1 MEYTKYKSAF
11 VRVLMREFSR
21 ITGRTSIYLLSIF
34 LPLLLFIFIALIY
47 QAELVRKLPV
57 AVYDAD
63 NSYVSRLITN
73 YIESTSTMQIYKH
86 VNSVEEIKEEFRKGT
101 IQGAFVL
108 PKNMEATIK
117 SGGKTAVTIY
127 QNGTNLIVS
136 NYLLNDGT
144 KIVKMISAGTLL
156 KKLQLKSLMPEQ
168 AMAIANPIRLDTQV
182 LYNPNYSYESFLAPG
197 VIIALFQM
205 IIMAVAALIFS
216 SEFEHETFKE
226 LVGTANGKIWPII
239 LGKSLPHLLIHIC
252 TLLFFTGCI
261 FSIFNIRHVGSVF
274 TFILLLIF
282 FAFVTL
288 MLGLAISIVLKN
300 QQTATEA
307 AMFINTPA
315 FIFSG
320 FTFPLWSMPY
330 AHNLFAQIIPF
341 THLLNAYMK
350 FFLMGGSVQ
359 YILPEIRTLFIFLVI
374 SVSVIVFCLYKAIKK
389 ISYDEVA

>member
-11 VRVLMREFSR
+11 IRVLMREFSR

-47 QAELVRKLPV
+47 KAELIRKLPV

-63 NSYVSRLITN
+63 NSYVSRLLTN

-86 VNSVEEIKEEFRKGT
+86 VNSLEEIKEEFRKGT
-101 IQGAFVL
+101 IQGAFAF

-117 SGGKTAVTIY
+117 SGGRTSVTVY
-127 QNGTNLIVS
+127 QNGSNLIVS
-136 NYLLNDGT
+136 NYVLNDGT
-144 KIVKMISAGTLL
+144 RVVRTVSAGILL
-156 KKLQLKSLMPEQ
+156 KKLQLKSMMPEQ

-205 IIMAVAALIFS
+205 IIMAVAALIFA
-216 SEFEHETFKE
+216 SEFEHDTFKE
-226 LVGTANGKIWPII
+226 LVQTANGSIWSII
-239 LGKSLPHLLIHIC
+239 FGKSLPHLLIHIC
-252 TLLFFTGCI
+252 TLIFFTGCL
-261 FSIFNIRHVGSVF
+261 FSIFNIRHMGSTLSLIV
-274 TFILLLIF
+274 LLTYF
-282 FAFVTL
+282 SFVVL

-300 QQTATEA
+300 QQTATET

-320 FTFPLWSMPY
+320 YTFPLWSMPF
-330 AHNLFAQIIPF
+330 AHNIFAQIIPF

-350 FFLMGGSVQ
+350 FFLMGGS
-359 YILPEIRTLFIFLVI
+359 IELIMPEIRTLFIFLVL
-374 SVSVIVFCLYKAIKK
+374 SVSVIFVLLYMSMKK
-389 ISYDEVA
+389 LQLGEAA